1 MSINRNFKQRY
12 KSIQG
17 LRSFKNTLPTSIK
30 KIVLRKG
37 ENFSKILENWKFI
50 VGKDLF
56 NICYPKS
63 IHKNIQFKKKTLK
76 IMVSRG
82 SEVDVEYSKQK
93 IINKFNTFVGYEA
106 ISSIKIEIF
115 EKDTKKINITNKYV
129 TKSKYSK
136 KISEVKNDKIK
147 NSLYELEKLFKLK

>member
-1 MSINRNFKQRY
+1 
-12 KSIQG
+12 
-17 LRSFKNTLPTSIK
+17 
-30 KIVLRKG
+30 
-37 ENFSKILENWKFI
+37 
-50 VGKDLF
+50 
-56 NICYPKS
+56 
-63 IHKNIQFKKKTLK
+63 
-76 IMVSRG
+76 MVSRG

-136 KISEVKNDKIK
+136 KISENKNDKIK
-147 NSLYELEKLFKLK
+147 NSLYELEKLVKLK

>member
-1 MSINRNFKQRY
+1 M
-12 KSIQG
+12 
-17 LRSFKNTLPTSIK
+17 
-30 KIVLRKG
+30 
-37 ENFSKILENWKFI
+37 
-50 VGKDLF
+50 
-56 NICYPKS
+56 
-63 IHKNIQFKKKTLK
+63 
-76 IMVSRG
+76 
-82 SEVDVEYSKQK
+82 
-93 IINKFNTFVGYEA
+93 GYEA